1 MKLKSFVA
9 ALLLIAAAL
18 PSAYAAKN
26 KTKFVPGKDLTLIG
40 KVMPTPDRY
49 ARVDTVKY
57 DGFTDYQRRSLNQE
71 SSGLALVFKTNSDRV
86 EVNFDYKKRHHAYN
100 GTDVASAGADLYI
113 KRDGKWVYAG
123 SGVPSAKGEPVAL
136 VSAMA
141 PGEKE
146 CLLYMP
152 LRSIIDEVYVGISP
166 DATITPMENP
176 FKHKIVFWG
185 SSFTHG
191 VSANRSGMAYPLQLQ
206 RATGLD
212 IRSLGVS
219 GNSKLQQSY
228 ARVLADSDADAF
240 VFDAFSNPQAPE
252 IRGELQRFR
261 KDHPR
266 QAPCHPDYLPADHLP
281 RKPQF
286 QHRQRPEGGRQ
297 DGRRRGDGAQGHGD
311 RPQHLH
317 RISCGRYRR
326 LDLHRQDPP
335 PRIWATTTGWSRYAS
350 RYLTSSPS
358 TT

>member
-191 VSANRSGMAYPLQLQ
+191 VSANRSGMAYPLP
-206 RATGLD
+206 
-212 IRSLGVS
+212 VS
-219 GNSKLQQSY
+219 YTHLTLPTTS
-228 ARVLADSDADAF
+228 RV
-240 VFDAFSNPQAPE
+240 
-252 IRGELQRFR
+252 
-261 KDHPR
+261 
-266 QAPCHPDYLPADHLP
+266 
-281 RKPQF
+281 
-286 QHRQRPEGGRQ
+286 
-297 DGRRRGDGAQGHGD
+297 
-311 RPQHLH
+311 
-317 RISCGRYRR
+317 
-326 LDLHRQDPP
+326 
-335 PRIWATTTGWSRYAS
+335 
-350 RYLTSSPS
+350 
-358 TT
+358 